1 MVQGS
6 RVPGPPSPGNGMG
19 VQGSRPPPGNGMGC
33 MFAAKARHWFSCKV
47 TPKSVP
53 ALR

>member
-6 RVPGPPSPGNGMG
+6 RVPGPPPAMVWVSRVPG
-19 VQGSRPPPGNGMGC
+19 PPGNGMGC
-33 MFAAKARHWFSCKV
+33 MFAAKARHRFSCKV